1 MGKRKLIRLVRLL
14 QTGNRKF
21 ARSVQFFQ
29 AGNRKFLCL
38 VQRLRGV
45 GQALSRTE
53 ELIDRIPVW
62 GSYFLVRFEG
72 QKPWQH
78 FRAMHDFGS
87 LDAKRGPSRQD
98 PYAMYPKPPD
108 CTWKWTHRARILPFR
123 SRKAYILGKH
133 CQGEGLLRAF
143 IEKRTHTVRFLPG
156 DAVKQPQ
163 REGWMRAS
171 WGGCRREW
179 LLRRGRLLRGRKKR
193 PHVRPLSIK
202 AIGSERSSGELERGL
217 RLSCSLRESR
227 SSSWG
232 ERIRGIL
239 QEPWCQ
245 QRCDR
250 SYGIPKP

>member
-1 MGKRKLIRLVRLL
+1 MGILF
-14 QTGNRKF
+14 F
-21 ARSVQFFQ
+21 A
-29 AGNRKFLCL
+29 
-38 VQRLRGV
+38 
-45 GQALSRTE
+45 
-53 ELIDRIPVW
+53 
-62 GSYFLVRFEG
+62 RFEG

-78 FRAMHDFGS
+78 LRAMHDFGS
-87 LDAKRGPSRQD
+87 LDAKGGPSRQD

-123 SRKAYILGKH
+123 SRKAYISGKH
-133 CQGEGLLRAF
+133 CQEEGLLRAF
-143 IEKRTHTVRFLPG
+143 VEKRMHAARFLPG
-156 DAVKQPQ
+156 AAVKQSQ
-163 REGWMRAS
+163 HEGWMRALRGGEGGCCGGGS
-171 WGGCRREW
+171 VRAVARGEGGCRREW
-179 LLRRGRLLRGRKKR
+179 LLRRGRLLRGRLRRGRKKR

-217 RLSCSLRESR
+217 RLSSFLRESR

-232 ERIRGIL
+232 EHIRGIL

>member
-1 MGKRKLIRLVRLL
+1 
-14 QTGNRKF
+14 
-21 ARSVQFFQ
+21 
-29 AGNRKFLCL
+29 
-38 VQRLRGV
+38 
-45 GQALSRTE
+45 
-53 ELIDRIPVW
+53 
-62 GSYFLVRFEG
+62 
-72 QKPWQH
+72 
-78 FRAMHDFGS
+78 MHDFGS

-108 CTWKWTHRARILPFR
+108 CTWEWTHRARILPFR

-171 WGGCRREW
+171 WGGVAGAAGTAACGW
-179 LLRRGRLLRGRKKR
+179 RKKR

-202 AIGSERSSGELERGL
+202 AIGSERLSGELERGL
-217 RLSCSLRESR
+217 RLSSSLRESR

-239 QEPWCQ
+239 QGPWCQ
-245 QRCDR
+245 QRCGH

>member
-1 MGKRKLIRLVRLL
+1 MGILF
-14 QTGNRKF
+14 F
-21 ARSVQFFQ
+21 A
-29 AGNRKFLCL
+29 
-38 VQRLRGV
+38 
-45 GQALSRTE
+45 
-53 ELIDRIPVW
+53 
-62 GSYFLVRFEG
+62 RFEG

-78 FRAMHDFGS
+78 LRAMHDFGS

-108 CTWKWTHRARILPFR
+108 CTWKWMHRARILPFR
-123 SRKAYILGKH
+123 SRKAYVSGKH
-133 CQGEGLLRAF
+133 CQEEGLLRAF
-143 IEKRTHTVRFLPG
+143 VEKRMHTARFLPG
-156 DAVKQPQ
+156 AAVKQSQ
-163 REGWMRAS
+163 HEGWMRALRGGAAGVAGAAARGAVDGS
-171 WGGCRREW
+171 VRAAARRRAARGRWRAARAVAVGNGCCGEGGCC
-179 LLRRGRLLRGRKKR
+179 RGRKKR

-217 RLSCSLRESR
+217 RLSSSLRESR

-245 QRCDR
+245 QRCGH

>member
-1 MGKRKLIRLVRLL
+1 MGILF
-14 QTGNRKF
+14 F
-21 ARSVQFFQ
+21 A
-29 AGNRKFLCL
+29 
-38 VQRLRGV
+38 
-45 GQALSRTE
+45 
-53 ELIDRIPVW
+53 
-62 GSYFLVRFEG
+62 RFEG

-78 FRAMHDFGS
+78 LRAMHDFGS
-87 LDAKRGPSRQD
+87 LDAKRGPSGQD

-123 SRKAYILGKH
+123 SRKAYISGKH
-133 CQGEGLLRAF
+133 CQEEGLLRAF
-143 IEKRTHTVRFLPG
+143 VEKRMHTARFLPG
-156 DAVKQPQ
+156 AAVKQSQ
-163 REGWMRAS
+163 HEGWMRALRGGAAGVAGAAARGAVDGS
-171 WGGCRREW
+171 ARAVARSEGGCRREW
-179 LLRRGRLLRGRKKR
+179 RLLRGRLRRGRKKR

-217 RLSCSLRESR
+217 RLSSSLRESR

-250 SYGIPKP
+250 SYGTPKP